1 MPKIAK
7 PLTNTL
13 SAWSL
18 IHGNLPRGP
27 TLASTFFQTLQ
38 PRSETAS
45 ALSAL
50 CLSLAGFICLR
61 SSFAQGQTPK
71 FRDTALPTEARIN
84 DLLGQMTLD
93 EKINCLGTDTAV
105 PRLRVRGFG
114 SSEGIHG
121 VVQREPRPGRNPIVT
136 TQFPQPPGMGET
148 WDPALVQQAA
158 AVEGAEARYITE
170 QPRYNRSIL
179 MLWGPQADL
188 ARDPRWGRSEEVYG
202 EDPFFNGTMVVSFVK
217 GLQGNDPNH
226 WQSAALLKHFLAN
239 SNENL
244 RTKSNSEFDQRLFW
258 EYYSVPFRMGF
269 EQGGARGVMASYNA
283 WNGTPMAVN
292 PILKSIVEDKWG
304 VDVLSSDG
312 GAVKL
317 LWTDHK
323 RYPDQKASVI
333 ACLHAGINQFLD
345 VWKDETHAAVKEGS
359 VTEAEIDNLLR
370 RKFVITLKLGLLDP
384 GQEYT
389 PPPTQTAANGQPPAG
404 TPASANQHTEAPEQT
419 KAEPWDSP
427 EHRAISEKMA
437 EESVV
442 LLKNANNT
450 LPLNKSD
457 LKSIAVIGPLADSVH
472 WDWYGGYPPHAVTPL
487 EGIRAA
493 VGPYVRVNYAVSEL
507 NQAAI
512 TAARTS
518 DAAVVVVGNDPTCGP
533 DMGHDWHDTVDG
545 GGTLPCTVPS
555 DGREGRDRETL
566 TLEQEQ
572 LIKQVFAVNPRTVV
586 ILIASFPYTI
596 NWSQQYVPAILHMT
610 HASQDEG
617 TALAKVLFGDVNP
630 AGHLVITWPASMD
643 QLPPMMDYNIRDGR
657 TYMYFKGK
665 PLYPFGFG
673 LSYTT
678 FKYAN
683 LKLSTDALT
692 PNATLQATA
701 DITNTGTRDGDEVVQ
716 LYITHLNSKV
726 QRPGEE
732 LKGFQRIHIAA
743 GQTATVSIP
752 LKAADLAYWNESTH
766 NFTLERDRVEVRLA
780 ASSADIRLR
789 QTINVHP

>member
-1 MPKIAK
+1 
-7 PLTNTL
+7 
-13 SAWSL
+13 
-18 IHGNLPRGP
+18 
-27 TLASTFFQTLQ
+27 
-38 PRSETAS
+38 
-45 ALSAL
+45 
-50 CLSLAGFICLR
+50 
-61 SSFAQGQTPK
+61 
-71 FRDTALPTEARIN
+71 
-84 DLLGQMTLD
+84 MTLD
-93 EKINCLGTDTAV
+93 EKIACLGTDTSI
-105 PRLRVRGFG
+105 PRLKVRSFG

-121 VVQREPRPGRNPIVT
+121 VVQREPRPGRNPIFT

-217 GLQGNDPNH
+217 GLQGDNPNH
-226 WQSAALLKHFLAN
+226 WQAASLLKHFLAN

-244 RTKSNSEFDQRLFW
+244 RTKSNSVFDQRLFW

-292 PILKSIVEDKWG
+292 PILKSIVEDQWG

-323 RYPDQKASVI
+323 RYPDQKAAVI
-333 ACLHAGINQFLD
+333 AALHAGINQFLEP
-345 VWKDETHAAVKEGS
+345 WKDEVQAAVKEGA
-359 VTEAEIDNLLR
+359 VTEAEIDGLLR
-370 RKFVITLKLGLLDP
+370 RKFVISLKLGLLDP

-389 PPPTQTAANGQPPAG
+389 PPPTQTATAGQPPAG
-404 TPASANQHTEAPEQT
+404 VPASANQHTEAPEAA
-419 KAEPWDSP
+419 KPEPWDSP

-442 LLKNANNT
+442 LLKNADNT
-450 LPLNKSD
+450 LPLNKAD
-457 LKSIAVIGPLADSVH
+457 LKSIAVVGPLADSVH
-472 WDWYGGYPPHAVTPL
+472 WDWYGGTPPHATTPL
-487 EGIRAA
+487 DGIKAA
-493 VGPYVRVNYAVSEL
+493 VGPYVRVNYAASET

-512 TAARTS
+512 TAARNS
-518 DAAVVVVGNDPTCGP
+518 DVAVVVVGNDPTCGP
-533 DMGHDWHDTVDG
+533 DMGHDWHNTVDG
-545 GGTLPCTVPS
+545 GGTLPCTTPS

-572 LIKQVFAVNPRTVV
+572 LVKQVFAVNPRTVV
-586 ILIASFPYTI
+586 VLIASFPFTI
-596 NWSQQYVPAILHMT
+596 NWSEQYIPAILHMT

-630 AGHLVITWPASMD
+630 AGHLVTTWPASVD

-683 LKLSTDALT
+683 LKLSTDTLT
-692 PNATLQATA
+692 PGATLQATA

-716 LYITHLNSKV
+716 LYVTHLNSKV
-726 QRPGEE
+726 PRPGEE

-743 GQTATVSIP
+743 GQTAAVSIP
-752 LKAADLAYWNESTH
+752 LKAADLAYWNEATH
-766 NFTLERDRVEVRLA
+766 NFTLEHDRIEVRLA

-789 QTINVHP
+789 HTITVHP